1 MPQLPYPKTN
11 LEDVEERRDRGRGA
25 AGESSSACGT
35 NASGWV
41 GTDASQRTGTG
52 ALGSAVTHTHMAWVS
67 SLPSWLCVACGA
79 FLGTAIRAGL
89 DLVATGSGKVV
100 VFSWSTVAVNLCGA
114 FFLGFVTAWA
124 QGYFREDAVRRKVM
138 LVAGSGF
145 AGALT
150 TYATMV
156 MASIHNA
163 VQTMT
168 AVPAAG
174 SDLSGAASSSF
185 SAAAEY
191 SLPLLIEGLL
201 ASLVLLAV
209 GIGIAALGY
218 SLGIRAGGSSQLG
231 GNRKASER
239 PEVLRTAS
247 ASSPT
252 SNEDSCPRGAKK

>member
-11 LEDVEERRDRGRGA
+11 LDDVKERADDQYGAEDCTPHSCGRAAWLTRFPAWACVALGGFCGTALRLGADLAA
-25 AGESSSACGT
+25 AGGPRI
-35 NASGWV
+35 G
-41 GTDASQRTGTG
+41 
-52 ALGSAVTHTHMAWVS
+52 
-67 SLPSWLCVACGA
+67 
-79 FLGTAIRAGL
+79 
-89 DLVATGSGKVV
+89 
-100 VFSWSTVAVNLCGA
+100 VFAWSTVCVNLVGA
-114 FFLGFVTAWA
+114 FFLGYLTAWA

-163 VQTMT
+163 VQAMT

-174 SDLSGAASSSF
+174 SDLSGAVSSSF
-185 SAAAEY
+185 SAAVES
-191 SLPLLIEGLL
+191 SLPLLIEGML
-201 ASLVLLAV
+201 ASLVLLVV

-231 GNRKASER
+231 DNQKASEM

>member
-1 MPQLPYPKTN
+1 MGTRAHLNGDEQ
-11 LEDVEERRDRGRGA
+11 DVGV
-25 AGESSSACGT
+25 S
-35 NASGWV
+35 
-41 GTDASQRTGTG
+41 
-52 ALGSAVTHTHMAWVS
+52 THHHLSWFTRI
-67 SLPSWLCVACGA
+67 PSWLCVAFGA

-89 DLVATGSGKVV
+89 DLAATGSGKLT
-100 VFSWSTVAVNLCGA
+100 VFSWSTVAVNLVGA

-124 QGYFREDAVRRKVM
+124 QSYFREDAVRRKVM

-156 MASIHNA
+156 MASIHIA
-163 VQTMT
+163 LQAMT
-168 AVPAAG
+168 AVPADG
-174 SDLSGAASSSF
+174 GELSGAVSSPF
-185 SAAAEY
+185 SAAALS
-191 SLPLLIEGLL
+191 SLPLLIEGML
-201 ASLVLLAV
+201 ASLVLLVV
-209 GIGIAALGY
+209 GIGVAALGY

-231 GNRKASER
+231 DNQKASEM

>member
-25 AGESSSACGT
+25 AEGSTSACGT
-35 NASGWV
+35 NASGCV

-52 ALGSAVTHTHMAWVS
+52 TLGSAVTHTHMAWVS
-67 SLPSWLCVACGA
+67 SLPSWLCVAFGA

-89 DLVATGSGKVV
+89 DLAAAGSGKLT

-156 MASIHNA
+156 MASVHNA
-163 VQTMT
+163 LQAMT

-174 SDLSGAASSSF
+174 GELSGVVSSPF
-185 SAAAEY
+185 SAVALY
-191 SLPLLIEGLL
+191 SLPLLIEGML
-201 ASLVLLAV
+201 ASLVLLVV
-209 GIGIAALGY
+209 GIGVAALGY
-218 SLGIRAGGSSQLG
+218 SLA
-231 GNRKASER
+231 
-239 PEVLRTAS
+239 
-247 ASSPT
+247 
-252 SNEDSCPRGAKK
+252 SNEGPRPRGEKK